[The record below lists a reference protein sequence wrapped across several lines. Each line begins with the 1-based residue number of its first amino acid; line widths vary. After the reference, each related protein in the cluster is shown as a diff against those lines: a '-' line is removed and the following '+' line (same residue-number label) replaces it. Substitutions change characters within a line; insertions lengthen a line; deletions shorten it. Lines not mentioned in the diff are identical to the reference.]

1 MRRWFRNGFG
11 LAWHCLRQK
20 KLGGNFSTLKS
31 HFDSDKFPESAGN
44 TTHSP
49 GKSEKTELPC
59 CKLVFQEQ
67 KTLKKQETIFI
78 GTFFGTRKKWVL
90 ICCYKIKKPKKLFC
104 KLVLNTSRIKTS

>member
-11 LAWHCLRQK
+11 LAWVCLRQK

-49 GKSEKTELPC
+49 EESGLLYYLKENTELPC
-59 CKLVFQEQ
+59 CKLVLQEQ
-67 KTLKKQETIFI
+67 KTLKK
-78 GTFFGTRKKWVL
+78 
-90 ICCYKIKKPKKLFC
+90 
-104 KLVLNTSRIKTS
+104 